1 MVIFEALVSGLPVFA
16 QWATAGVLLLIGM
29 WILTKSADL
38 FVEGAVALAT
48 RLRMPALLVG
58 FIIVGFGTSAPEMLV
73 SALAAAQGMTPLSLG
88 NAYGSNITNVLL
100 ILGASMLVA
109 PIVLNRVA
117 LRRDIP
123 FLLVLIVLAFI
134 LGLNGFSRLDGVLL
148 CVAFLVFLFWQI
160 GIMLFQRG
168 KLVCDDPEE
177 QQAAVTRP
185 MPIVCLQTFGGLALL
200 LLSSQVLVSAAQFIA
215 EGAAAAAGITPEATQ
230 LIVGVT
236 IVALGTSLPELMASV
251 SAMRHGQPDIA
262 LGNVVGSNC
271 FNLGIVAGIAII
283 IRPVQ
288 GAGIPPELM
297 WRDALVMLGTALLLA
312 ICGYFAWWRM
322 KRSTTSNQ
330 TITLS
335 RGYGILFLVLWVV
348 YTIVAVCFTRG

>member
-1 MVIFEALVSGLPVFA
+1 MFTFNALVSGLPVMV
-16 QWATAGVLLLIGM
+16 QWVAAIVVMIIGM
-29 WILTKSADL
+29 WALTKSADL

-117 LRRDIP
+117 LRRDLP
-123 FLLVLIVLAFI
+123 FLLVLIVLAFV
-134 LGLNGFSRLDGVLL
+134 LGLNGFSRWDGLCL
-148 CVAFLVFLFWQI
+148 CVTFLAFLFWQI
-160 GIMLFQRG
+160 GVMLFQRG
-168 KLVCDDPEE
+168 QLVCDDPEE
-177 QQAAVTRP
+177 QQAALTRS
-185 MPIVCLQTFGGLALL
+185 MFLVCLQTFGGLALL
-200 LLSSQVLVSAAQFIA
+200 LLASQILVSAAQFIA

-230 LIVGVT
+230 LIVGITV
-236 IVALGTSLPELMASV
+236 VALGTSLPELMASI

-271 FNLGIVAGIAII
+271 FNLGIVAGIAIL

-288 GAGIPPELM
+288 GAGMPPELM
-297 WRDALVMLGTALLLA
+297 WRDALMMLGTALLLA
-312 ICGYFAWWRM
+312 ICGYFAWWRV
-322 KRSTTSNQ
+322 KRTQSVGQ

-335 RGYGILFLVLWVV
+335 RGYGVLFLLLWVS